1 MNPLSRLSQ
10 RRSLRHRMEAWRPRL
25 YRLAWSWCHDAELAD
40 DLTQET
46 LLRALRR
53 VDQLRD
59 PRRLEQ
65 WLSQILANLHRDH
78 LRRQRETVPLEA
90 VELPGGLATDEEAQR
105 LGIVQRVQQAMT
117 QLGDEQRK
125 VITLVDLMGF
135 TYAEVARILD
145 VPAGTVMSRLSRARD
160 RMRRLLETSGT
171 PQATPTLRR
180 VK

>member
-1 MNPLSRLSQ
+1 
-10 RRSLRHRMEAWRPRL
+10 MEALRPGL

-40 DLTQET
+40 DLTQEA

-59 PRRLEQ
+59 PGRLDQ
-65 WLSQILANLHRDH
+65 WLTQILANLHRDH
-78 LRRQRETVPLEA
+78 LRRHRETVSLEA
-90 VELPGGLATDEEAQR
+90 VEVSGGLTTEEEAQR
-105 LGIVQRVQQAMT
+105 LGIVQQVQQAMT

-135 TYAEVARILD
+135 TYADVARILD

-160 RMRRLLETSGT
+160 RMRRLLEASGAR
-171 PQATPTLRR
+171 QASPTLRR

>member
-1 MNPLSRLSQ
+1 MNPISRLSQ
-10 RRSLRHRMEAWRPRL
+10 RLGLRHRMEALRPRL
-25 YRLAWSWCHDAELAD
+25 YRLAWSWCHDPALAD

-46 LLRALRR
+46 LLRGLRR

-59 PRRLEQ
+59 PGRLDQ
-65 WLSQILANLHRDH
+65 WLTQILANLHRDH

-90 VELPGGLATDEEAQR
+90 VDLPGGLATEDEAQR
-105 LGIVQRVQQAMT
+105 LGIVQQVQGAIA

-135 TYAEVARILD
+135 TYADVARILD

-160 RMRRLLETSGT
+160 RMRRLLETAGAR
-171 PQATPTLRR
+171 PATSTLRR